1 MSSNHPRISVTL
13 TQQEYDMLKT
23 IASKRH
29 TSMGAVGRDYIIK
42 GLHGQVTQENLEFIV
57 PVIREQLQ
65 NVLAPSV
72 ERLAKISSKTCVQ
85 AGAVSHPSAEAI
97 LRFVPEERQMEV
109 EEAYEAARKKAV
121 RYLQGKA
128 DLSE

>member
-1 MSSNHPRISVTL
+1 MPSNHPRISVTL
-13 TQQEYDMLKT
+13 TKEEYDMLKT

-65 NVLAPSV
+65 SVLAPSV
-72 ERLAKISSKTCVQ
+72 ERLAKISSKACVQ
-85 AGAVSHPSAEAI
+85 AGAAAYLSAEAI
-97 LRFVPEERQMEV
+97 LRFVPEERQMAV
-109 EEAYEAARKKAV
+109 EDSYEAARKKAV
-121 RYLQGKA
+121 RYLQGQA
-128 DLSE
+128 NLEV